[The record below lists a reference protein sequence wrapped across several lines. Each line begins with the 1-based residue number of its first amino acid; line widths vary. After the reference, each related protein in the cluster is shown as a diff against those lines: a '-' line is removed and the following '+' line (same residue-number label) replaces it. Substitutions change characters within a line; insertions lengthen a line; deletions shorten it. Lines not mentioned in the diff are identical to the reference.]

1 MWLYNKT
8 TEIKPG
14 RGWTDKDGNQQ
25 PPNWNIWDDA
35 YKKSMNIEEVVLD
48 AKPDIRFHNWIDNG
62 LGGISNITDKP
73 LDEYNRQVQ
82 SKNSDGEYISLDK
95 DGKEIL
101 GKDIKKGEEKNY
113 TAKMEDYKDSDGN
126 VVKIKGIRLDY
137 IQQVKDQQGSLLAQ
151 TDWAVVR
158 KADTGTAIP
167 TNIATYRAA
176 LRTKA
181 TEMEKAITDAKDM
194 DAFKALFV
202 VWDKD
207 GKKSGVLFD
216 WPELGE

>member
-14 RGWTDKDGNQQ
+14 RGWADKDGNQQ
-25 PPNWNIWDDA
+25 PPNWDIWDDA

-48 AKPDIRFHNWIDNG
+48 AKPDGRFHNWIDNG